1 MPTAGLTITARVP
14 NPCVGTGEPLVGALV
29 FLYDHRGIFV
39 AQTITDVNGTY
50 MFSGLPLGRY
60 FVEIQQIDCL
70 TVPPSSSP
78 SFTFLPTLFP
88 TTFPSAFPSSQPST
102 STVPS
107 LFPSLTPSLSPT
119 SPTSSPTGSFVR
131 RERVPHPCF
140 TDDRPLIGATVIL
153 FDHLRREVART
164 VTDNF
169 GYYRFAGLPLGRYY
183 TIVDFDY
190 SSCNTS
196 TSSPTKYPSL
206 IPSDQPST
214 SLTNNPSSNPS
225 LQPSITSLNP
235 SMNPSSRPSISPNSI
250 PSMNPSMNP
259 SANPSSRPSLTTS
272 SLPSQMP
279 SITRITISNRVFNPC
294 VDTEEPLV
302 GVQVLLFNHRG
313 VLVANQPLTFTDVNG
328 YYEFVGLPPGR
339 YFVQVD
345 YPACDRRRLSAI
357 TGTTESQ
364 ATSEQTFL
372 FYKSGLMCN
381 VKPSIEVKDE
391 LSFGDV
397 MYFDTLDTCCA
408 NMFWYDMDGCIARS
422 SKSVEDSSKKSK
434 VAITRFYPTYVAG
447 KLCHSKTKFDSW
459 EQSYTSL
466 QECCKAHFNWDLT
479 ACLTPNIDV

>member
-1 MPTAGLTITARVP
+1 MPSAGVTITARVP
-14 NPCVGTGEPLVGALV
+14 NPCLGTGGPMVGALV
-29 FLYDHRGIFV
+29 FLYDHRGFFV
-39 AQTITDVNGTY
+39 AQTITDVNGIY

-60 FVEIQQIDCL
+60 SVEVQQIDCL
-70 TVPPSSSP
+70 TVPPSASP
-78 SFTFLPTLFP
+78 SFTSLPTPFL
-88 TTFPSAFPSSQPST
+88 TTLPSVLPSSPPSI

-107 LFPSLTPSLSPT
+107 LFPSLIPSYSPT

-153 FDHLRREVART
+153 FDHMRREVART
-164 VTDNF
+164 VTDIF

-190 SSCNTS
+190 SSCNSS

-206 IPSDQPST
+206 VPSNQPSK
-214 SLTNNPSSNPS
+214 SMTNHPSSNPS
-225 LQPSITSLNP
+225 LQPSITSPNP
-235 SMNPSSRPSISPNSI
+235 STNPSSGPSISPNSM
-250 PSMNPSMNP
+250 PSMNPSTNP
-259 SANPSSRPSLTTS
+259 SANPSNGPSLTTS
-272 SLPSQMP
+272 SLPSQSP
-279 SITRITISNRVFNPC
+279 SITRLTIRDRVFNPC

-313 VLVANQPLTFTDVNG
+313 VLVNTPLTVTDLDG

-345 YPACDRRRLSAI
+345 YPACGRRRLSEI

-364 ATSEQTFL
+364 TVSKQTL
-372 FYKSGLMCN
+372 VFYKSGLMCD
-381 VKPSIEVKDE
+381 VKLSIDGEDE
-391 LSFGDV
+391 LSSGDV

-408 NMFWYDMDGCIARS
+408 NMFWYDIGGCISRS
-422 SKSVEDSSKKSK
+422 SKLVEDSSRKNKE
-434 VAITRFYPTYVAG
+434 ATTRFYPTYVAG